1 MTASL
6 ANLLAQTSQPAS
18 PMARGWFMLLGL
30 VLASIVLVVGLLV
43 LASLRR
49 TRRGQPPTKTPH
61 VDAWAESGK
70 RAAPEPSAR
79 DVLGDDGLED
89 DHER

>member
-1 MTASL
+1 MIAALSYL
-6 ANLLAQTSQPAS
+6 VAQTGQPAS

-30 VLASIVLVVGLLV
+30 ILASIVLVVGLLV

-70 RAAPEPSAR
+70 RATPDPSAS
-79 DVLGDDGLED
+79 DVLGED